1 MSKIEMNV
9 SPDVKRAMTSFKT
22 AMNKKYGEDG
32 DIFSSTKYQNFE
44 SISSGSA
51 ILDGLLGNG
60 GWVKGRI
67 HELFGQSSS
76 GKSTLVSLTCANARK
91 QYPDKYILYVD
102 SEQGQNHAYM
112 RKLGL
117 DCENDEG
124 VVFIQMQEA
133 ERVFEVIE
141 NAVATGAFS
150 LVIVD
155 SVPALI
161 TKRELEADY
170 DKDTMAEKA
179 RFLSKSLP
187 KLLELLK
194 KSGTALIFVNQVR
207 DKMDM
212 WGGITTPGGK
222 AIPFYSSS
230 RVKINSTP
238 SMKIKQ
244 PGGEG
249 FIGQTVDFT
258 IVKNKVGSP
267 FGVGQSN
274 LYFGVGFNKIE
285 ELIEEGVT
293 KEIFEKGGAWFTL
306 PYCTEDGEVIKV
318 QGKNGLKAY
327 FEQHPEELEKI
338 ESLIREKDNNNV
350 HASNDEEIDEEG
362 Y

>member
-76 GKSTLVSLTCANARK
+76 GKSTLVSLTCANARR

-102 SEQGQNHAYM
+102 SEQGQNHTYM
-112 RKLGL
+112 KKLGL

-212 WGGITTPGGK
+212 WGGITTPGEY
-222 AIPFYSSS
+222 IYSYY
-230 RVKINSTP
+230 
-238 SMKIKQ
+238 
-244 PGGEG
+244 
-249 FIGQTVDFT
+249 
-258 IVKNKVGSP
+258 
-267 FGVGQSN
+267 
-274 LYFGVGFNKIE
+274 L
-285 ELIEEGVT
+285 
-293 KEIFEKGGAWFTL
+293 
-306 PYCTEDGEVIKV
+306 
-318 QGKNGLKAY
+318 
-327 FEQHPEELEKI
+327 
-338 ESLIREKDNNNV
+338 
-350 HASNDEEIDEEG
+350 
-362 Y
+362 